1 MYELKRN
8 QRFKKL
14 VRMKMVEKDM
24 SVSDLAE
31 LTHYSRQSVYNFLSK
46 DNWNRFLA
54 AEIAE
59 KLEIGGFDDD

>member
-1 MYELKRN
+1 
-8 QRFKKL
+8 
-14 VRMKMVEKDM
+14 MKMVEKDM

-31 LTHYSRQSVYNFLSK
+31 LTHYSRQSIYNFLSK
-46 DNWNRFLA
+46 NNWNRFLA